1 MLYAPWPE
9 GPVAAA
15 FVFFLLAPPVPMRRA
30 EMSRGGP
37 TQWGAQR
44 PLTSEPGALH
54 CAACE
59 GGKKRRSN
67 RQPSSA
73 TRGRGEST
81 TSRQARAGSL
91 GFRWGDE
98 LPAIWCPQHTA
109 RSKRPLDLPRSA
121 ATSAGYGA
129 ARPMSKPCLAAQPK
143 AGAVQPRSVRVSVAA
158 LTGPPTAAQTGVPL

>member
-37 TQWGAQR
+37 TPWGAQR

-67 RQPSSA
+67 RPPSSA

-91 GFRWGDE
+91 GFRWEDE
-98 LPAIWCPQHTA
+98 LSAIWCPQHTA

-129 ARPMSKPCLAAQPK
+129 ARPMSKPCLAAQRGSGVCHWGGARVK
-143 AGAVQPRSVRVSVAA
+143 AGAQPHPQCS
-158 LTGPPTAAQTGVPL
+158 G

>member
-37 TQWGAQR
+37 TKWGAQR

-54 CAACE
+54 CAACA

-67 RQPSSA
+67 LTGCKFSVAQMRLASA
-73 TRGRGEST
+73 PRESY
-81 TSRQARAGSL
+81 SIRR
-91 GFRWGDE
+91 E
-98 LPAIWCPQHTA
+98 WCAEKNVWDSEPVCGTA
-109 RSKRPLDLPRSA
+109 
-121 ATSAGYGA
+121 
-129 ARPMSKPCLAAQPK
+129 M
-143 AGAVQPRSVRVSVAA
+143 RVSAIFSRPCAADA
-158 LTGPPTAAQTGVPL
+158 LTAQVSVF